1 MEVALIWHLAIVRS
15 STAEDCV
22 GVRVGALG
30 SLSVLS
36 DKELAA
42 LADHTPALSN
52 GLQRANLKGS
62 GVEATA
68 VFGRRPAKFTIT
80 DEVRPAAVSRLALC

>member
-1 MEVALIWHLAIVRS
+1 MLRDRKGNAAVEVALIWHLAIVRS

-62 GVEATA
+62 GVEA
-68 VFGRRPAKFTIT
+68 
-80 DEVRPAAVSRLALC
+80 RLSLRLSYTTRIA